1 MSIILAMGSHF
12 DDVELGMGG
21 TLLKHIEN
29 NDKIYIVI
37 LNSDEFRTG
46 EVNKRKKE
54 QLESLKIMGL
64 NKKNLL
70 LFTSDEKEIDII
82 SKLDELKPD
91 IIYTH
96 YIKDT
101 HQDHV
106 RCSTIGQAVGRKKN
120 IITMF
125 YDSGSSYEF
134 DPVFFNI
141 IDFEKK
147 SKLIKCFKTQLQ
159 CGSINIESRKIV
171 ESYLAHLVS
180 DDKRTYAEGFI
191 TRRIIMSWL

>member
-1 MSIILAMGSHF
+1 MSIILAMGAHF
-12 DDVELGMGG
+12 DDVEVGMGG

-29 NDKIYIVI
+29 NDKIYIAI

-64 NKKNLL
+64 NKKNLI
-70 LFTSDEKEIDII
+70 LFTSNEKEADII

-106 RCSTIGQAVGRKKN
+106 RCSIIGQAVGRKKD
-120 IITMF
+120 ISTMF

-134 DPVFFNI
+134 DPMLFNI

-147 SKLIKCFKTQLQ
+147 SELIRCFKTQIQ
-159 CGSINIESRKIV
+159 CGSISIESRKTF
-171 ESYLAHLVS
+171 ESYLAYLVS
-180 DDKRTYAEGFI
+180 NDAYTYAEGFM
-191 TRRIIMSWL
+191 TRRVIMSWL